1 MLQGIVQRLWQK
13 QQKLLSW
20 FHAARVVRTVTCWW
34 QAGVSGG
41 QADARCAPTNLLMYS
56 SDRHNSGNRNRQK
69 VLEKPVL
76 AKITAL
82 KLHES
87 LPSHSTNQAYTRQA
101 GVTQPGSII

>member
-1 MLQGIVQRLWQK
+1 M
-13 QQKLLSW
+13 
-20 FHAARVVRTVTCWW
+20 
-34 QAGVSGG
+34 SGG
-41 QADARCAPTNLLMYS
+41 QADARCAPTNLLMYTS

-87 LPSHSTNQAYTRQA
+87 FPSHSTNQAYTKQA